1 MIAHAPYRMSGT
13 AHEHL
18 KVLVDD
24 CQNVACGE
32 NQVLFALVLDLGAAV
47 AGEHDNVA
55 FLDVYGDAV
64 ALLIHAARANG
75 DNACFLRLFLRSFG
89 DDQTGC
95 GGLLSLLDLD
105 NDAVFQGLNSHN
117 RFLRVVDLRSM
128 RDSGAVARPMTVSS
142 ATSTLVSPVLSV
154 KKSAP
159 LPGCFTARRTLSKKL
174 GGAGVPAGFRQAY
187 LGRARGMPPRKMR
200 SMPTSPFTPAT
211 ELPFSAEALAAAD
224 ELYPLDSDT
233 LSAVTS
239 LRSRGFSPEESAQII
254 SLAQARTRARAKFG
268 ERARVLMLT
277 QEATEQA
284 TRPVI
289 AHYRAQRLRPVAGT
303 VADLGCGIASDSAV
317 YAADRG
323 AVVAVELDPLTASFA
338 AKNLEFCPQ
347 ARVYSGDVTDYV
359 HGELLDASGEPV
371 GIVWMDPARR
381 ELRGAKKAQ
390 TERLFD
396 PEAFS
401 PPFSFVLNLARTG
414 VPMGV
419 KLGPGFPHEGIPSP
433 ADIASEANPTPRV
446 EAEWIQSE
454 GSLAELVLWFNAL
467 AQVGVARTATSVRE
481 LPTEEADLGES
492 SNEGSAEA
500 NALLPPY
507 EAVSFRS
514 AFTAEEAEQS
524 VEVPVSLPQPGEYL
538 LEPAPAIVRSHL
550 VAEFAQNIGAHLLDE
565 HLAYLCSAEPVEH
578 PLVACYEVLEEIP
591 LQEKQLKRWVREQGF
606 TALTIKKRGVDIVP
620 EQLRARLLGSA
631 GSKPSKKKQK
641 KNANSSS
648 DDQEPTYRPATLVF
662 TRIGS
667 GRDSRRV
674 GWHVRPL

>member
-1 MIAHAPYRMSGT
+1 MPI
-13 AHEHL
+13 
-18 KVLVDD
+18 
-24 CQNVACGE
+24 
-32 NQVLFALVLDLGAAV
+32 
-47 AGEHDNVA
+47 
-55 FLDVYGDAV
+55 
-64 ALLIHAARANG
+64 
-75 DNACFLRLFLRSFG
+75 
-89 DDQTGC
+89 
-95 GGLLSLLDLD
+95 
-105 NDAVFQGLNSHN
+105 
-117 RFLRVVDLRSM
+117 
-128 RDSGAVARPMTVSS
+128 
-142 ATSTLVSPVLSV
+142 
-154 KKSAP
+154 
-159 LPGCFTARRTLSKKL
+159 
-174 GGAGVPAGFRQAY
+174 PA
-187 LGRARGMPPRKMR
+187 
-200 SMPTSPFTPAT
+200 SPFTPAA
-211 ELPFSAEALAAAD
+211 ELPFSAKALAAAD
-224 ELYPLDSDT
+224 KLYPLGSDT

-268 ERARVLMLT
+268 ERARTLMLT
-277 QEATEQA
+277 QEAAEQA

-289 AHYRAQRLRPVAGT
+289 ARYRAQRLRPVAGT

-338 AKNLEFCPQ
+338 AKNLELCPQ

-381 ELRGAKKAQ
+381 ELRGTKKAQ

-433 ADIASEANPTPRV
+433 EDIASEANPNPCV

-467 AQVGVARTATSVRE
+467 AQEGVARTATSVHE
-481 LPTEEADLGES
+481 LPMEETIPH
-492 SNEGSAEA
+492 EGTAETG
-500 NALLPPY
+500 ALMPAY

-514 AFTAEEAEQS
+514 PLTAEEAKQS
-524 VEVPVSLPQPGEYL
+524 VDVPASLPQPGDYL
-538 LEPAPAIVRSHL
+538 LEPAPAVVRSHL
-550 VAEFAQNIGAHLLDE
+550 VAEFAQSIGAHLLDE
-565 HLAYLCSAEPVEH
+565 HLAYLYSAELVEH

-631 GSKPSKKKQK
+631 GSKPFKRKKK
-641 KNANSSS
+641 KNNISSS
-648 DDQEPTYRPATLVF
+648 DAQAGAQESSYRPATLVF
-662 TRIGS
+662 TRIGL

>member
-1 MIAHAPYRMSGT
+1 MPI
-13 AHEHL
+13 
-18 KVLVDD
+18 
-24 CQNVACGE
+24 
-32 NQVLFALVLDLGAAV
+32 
-47 AGEHDNVA
+47 
-55 FLDVYGDAV
+55 
-64 ALLIHAARANG
+64 
-75 DNACFLRLFLRSFG
+75 
-89 DDQTGC
+89 
-95 GGLLSLLDLD
+95 
-105 NDAVFQGLNSHN
+105 
-117 RFLRVVDLRSM
+117 
-128 RDSGAVARPMTVSS
+128 
-142 ATSTLVSPVLSV
+142 
-154 KKSAP
+154 
-159 LPGCFTARRTLSKKL
+159 
-174 GGAGVPAGFRQAY
+174 PA
-187 LGRARGMPPRKMR
+187 
-200 SMPTSPFTPAT
+200 SPFTPAAT
-211 ELPFSAEALAAAD
+211 LPFSAEALAAAD
-224 ELYPLDSDT
+224 ELYPLGSDT
-233 LSAVTS
+233 LSTVTS
-239 LRSRGFSPEESAQII
+239 LRSQGFSPEESAQII

-268 ERARVLMLT
+268 ERARTLMLT
-277 QEATEQA
+277 QEAAEQA

-347 ARVYSGDVTDYV
+347 ARVYSGDVTGYV
-359 HGELLDASGEPV
+359 HGELLDAAGEPV
-371 GIVWMDPARR
+371 GMVWMDPARR
-381 ELRGAKKAQ
+381 ELRGAKKAH

-396 PEAFS
+396 LEAFS

-433 ADIASEANPTPRV
+433 EDIASEANPNPRV

-467 AQVGVARTATSVRE
+467 AQEGVARSATSVHE
-481 LPTEEADLGES
+481 LPMEETIPH
-492 SNEGSAEA
+492 EGTAETG
-500 NALLPPY
+500 ALMPAY

-514 AFTAEEAEQS
+514 PLTAEEAKQS
-524 VEVPVSLPQPGEYL
+524 VDVPASLPQPGDYL
-538 LEPAPAIVRSHL
+538 LEPAPAVVRSHL
-550 VAEFAQNIGAHLLDE
+550 VAEFAQSIGAHLLDE
-565 HLAYLCSAEPVEH
+565 HLAYLYSAELVEH

-631 GSKPSKKKQK
+631 GSKPFKRKKK
-641 KNANSSS
+641 KNNISSS
-648 DDQEPTYRPATLVF
+648 DAQAGAQESSYRPATLVF
-662 TRIGS
+662 TRIGL

>member
-1 MIAHAPYRMSGT
+1 MPHTPNASPEALPTGESPFGFSPAP
-13 AHEHL
+13 
-18 KVLVDD
+18 
-24 CQNVACGE
+24 
-32 NQVLFALVLDLGAAV
+32 
-47 AGEHDNVA
+47 
-55 FLDVYGDAV
+55 
-64 ALLIHAARANG
+64 
-75 DNACFLRLFLRSFG
+75 
-89 DDQTGC
+89 
-95 GGLLSLLDLD
+95 
-105 NDAVFQGLNSHN
+105 
-117 RFLRVVDLRSM
+117 
-128 RDSGAVARPMTVSS
+128 
-142 ATSTLVSPVLSV
+142 
-154 KKSAP
+154 P
-159 LPGCFTARRTLSKKL
+159 LPLSD
-174 GGAGVPAGFRQAY
+174 R
-187 LGRARGMPPRKMR
+187 
-200 SMPTSPFTPAT
+200 
-211 ELPFSAEALAAAD
+211 ALAAAD

-233 LSAVTS
+233 LGAVTS
-239 LRSRGFSPEESAQII
+239 LRSHGFSPEESSAII
-254 SLAQARTRARAKFG
+254 SLAQARARARTKFG
-268 ERARVLMLT
+268 ERARTLMLT
-277 QEATEQA
+277 QEAAEQA

-289 AHYRAQRLRPVAGT
+289 AHYRADRLARVPGL
-303 VADLGCGIASDSAV
+303 VADLGCGIGSDTAV
-317 YAADRG
+317 YAAARG
-323 AVVAVELDPLTASFA
+323 SAVAVELDPLTASFA
-338 AKNLEFCPQ
+338 AKNLEFCSR

-359 HGELLDASGEPV
+359 HGELLDAAGEPV

-414 VPMGV
+414 VSMGV

-433 ADIASEANPTPRV
+433 EDIASDANPNPRV

-467 AQVGVARTATSVRE
+467 AQEGAARTATSVRE
-481 LPTEEADLGES
+481 LPADPADKVS
-492 SNEGSAEA
+492 SAAEA
-500 NALLPPY
+500 TDEVADLLPPY

-514 AFTAEEAEQS
+514 ALTAAEAAQS

-550 VAEFAQNIGAHLLDE
+550 VAEFAQSIGAHLLDE
-565 HLAYLCSAEPVEH
+565 HLAYLCSTEPVEH

-641 KNANSSS
+641 KNANSSTGA
-648 DDQEPTYRPATLVF
+648 QESSYHPATLVF

-674 GWHVRPL
+674 GWHVQPL

>member
-1 MIAHAPYRMSGT
+1 MPI
-13 AHEHL
+13 
-18 KVLVDD
+18 
-24 CQNVACGE
+24 
-32 NQVLFALVLDLGAAV
+32 
-47 AGEHDNVA
+47 
-55 FLDVYGDAV
+55 
-64 ALLIHAARANG
+64 
-75 DNACFLRLFLRSFG
+75 
-89 DDQTGC
+89 
-95 GGLLSLLDLD
+95 
-105 NDAVFQGLNSHN
+105 
-117 RFLRVVDLRSM
+117 
-128 RDSGAVARPMTVSS
+128 
-142 ATSTLVSPVLSV
+142 
-154 KKSAP
+154 
-159 LPGCFTARRTLSKKL
+159 
-174 GGAGVPAGFRQAY
+174 PA
-187 LGRARGMPPRKMR
+187 
-200 SMPTSPFTPAT
+200 SPFTPAAK
-211 ELPFSAEALAAAD
+211 LPFSAEALAAAD
-224 ELYPLDSDT
+224 ELYPLGSDT
-233 LSAVTS
+233 LSTVTS
-239 LRSRGFSPEESAQII
+239 LRSQGFSPEESAQII

-268 ERARVLMLT
+268 ERARTLMLT
-277 QEATEQA
+277 QEAAEQA

-347 ARVYSGDVTDYV
+347 ARVYSGDVTGYV
-359 HGELLDASGEPV
+359 HGELLDAAGEPV
-371 GIVWMDPARR
+371 GMVWMDPARR
-381 ELRGAKKAQ
+381 ELRGAKKAH

-433 ADIASEANPTPRV
+433 EDIASEANPNPCV

-467 AQVGVARTATSVRE
+467 AQEGVARTATSVHE
-481 LPTEEADLGES
+481 LPMEETIPH
-492 SNEGSAEA
+492 EGTAETG
-500 NALLPPY
+500 ALLPAY

-514 AFTAEEAEQS
+514 PLTAEEAKQS
-524 VEVPVSLPQPGEYL
+524 VDVPASLPQPGDYL
-538 LEPAPAIVRSHL
+538 LEPAPAVVRSHL
-550 VAEFAQNIGAHLLDE
+550 VAEFAQSIGAHLLDE
-565 HLAYLCSAEPVEH
+565 HLAYLYSAELVEH

-631 GSKPSKKKQK
+631 GSKPFKRKKK
-641 KNANSSS
+641 KNNISSS
-648 DDQEPTYRPATLVF
+648 DAQAGAQESSYRPATLVF
-662 TRIGS
+662 TRIGL

>member
-1 MIAHAPYRMSGT
+1 MPI
-13 AHEHL
+13 
-18 KVLVDD
+18 
-24 CQNVACGE
+24 
-32 NQVLFALVLDLGAAV
+32 
-47 AGEHDNVA
+47 
-55 FLDVYGDAV
+55 
-64 ALLIHAARANG
+64 
-75 DNACFLRLFLRSFG
+75 
-89 DDQTGC
+89 
-95 GGLLSLLDLD
+95 
-105 NDAVFQGLNSHN
+105 
-117 RFLRVVDLRSM
+117 
-128 RDSGAVARPMTVSS
+128 
-142 ATSTLVSPVLSV
+142 
-154 KKSAP
+154 
-159 LPGCFTARRTLSKKL
+159 
-174 GGAGVPAGFRQAY
+174 PA
-187 LGRARGMPPRKMR
+187 
-200 SMPTSPFTPAT
+200 SPFTPAAT
-211 ELPFSAEALAAAD
+211 LPFSAEALAAAD
-224 ELYPLDSDT
+224 ELYPLGSDT
-233 LSAVTS
+233 LSTVTS
-239 LRSRGFSPEESAQII
+239 LRSQGFSPEESAQII

-268 ERARVLMLT
+268 ERARTLMLT
-277 QEATEQA
+277 QEAAEQA

-347 ARVYSGDVTDYV
+347 ARVYSGDVTGYV
-359 HGELLDASGEPV
+359 HGELLDAAGEPV
-371 GIVWMDPARR
+371 GMVWMDPARR
-381 ELRGAKKAQ
+381 ELRGAKKAH

-433 ADIASEANPTPRV
+433 EDIASEANPNPCV

-467 AQVGVARTATSVRE
+467 AQEGVARTATSVHE
-481 LPTEEADLGES
+481 LPMEETIPH
-492 SNEGSAEA
+492 EGTAETG
-500 NALLPPY
+500 ALMPAY

-514 AFTAEEAEQS
+514 PLTAEEAKQS
-524 VEVPVSLPQPGEYL
+524 VDVPASLPQPGDYL
-538 LEPAPAIVRSHL
+538 LEPAPAVVRSHL
-550 VAEFAQNIGAHLLDE
+550 VAEFAQSIGAHLLDE
-565 HLAYLCSAEPVEH
+565 HLAYLYSAELVEH

-631 GSKPSKKKQK
+631 GSKPFKRKKK
-641 KNANSSS
+641 KNNISSS
-648 DDQEPTYRPATLVF
+648 DAQAGAQESSYRPATLVF
-662 TRIGS
+662 TRIGL

>member
-1 MIAHAPYRMSGT
+1 MPI
-13 AHEHL
+13 
-18 KVLVDD
+18 
-24 CQNVACGE
+24 
-32 NQVLFALVLDLGAAV
+32 
-47 AGEHDNVA
+47 
-55 FLDVYGDAV
+55 
-64 ALLIHAARANG
+64 
-75 DNACFLRLFLRSFG
+75 
-89 DDQTGC
+89 
-95 GGLLSLLDLD
+95 
-105 NDAVFQGLNSHN
+105 
-117 RFLRVVDLRSM
+117 
-128 RDSGAVARPMTVSS
+128 
-142 ATSTLVSPVLSV
+142 
-154 KKSAP
+154 
-159 LPGCFTARRTLSKKL
+159 
-174 GGAGVPAGFRQAY
+174 PA
-187 LGRARGMPPRKMR
+187 
-200 SMPTSPFTPAT
+200 SPFTPAAT
-211 ELPFSAEALAAAD
+211 LPFSAEALAAAD
-224 ELYPLDSDT
+224 ELYPLGSDT
-233 LSAVTS
+233 LSTVTS
-239 LRSRGFSPEESAQII
+239 LRSQGFSPEESAQII

-268 ERARVLMLT
+268 ERARTLMLT
-277 QEATEQA
+277 QEAAEQA

-347 ARVYSGDVTDYV
+347 ARVYSGDVTGYV
-359 HGELLDASGEPV
+359 HGELLDAAGEPV
-371 GIVWMDPARR
+371 GMVWMDPARR
-381 ELRGAKKAQ
+381 ELRGAKKAH

-433 ADIASEANPTPRV
+433 EDIASEANPNPRV

-467 AQVGVARTATSVRE
+467 AQEGVARTATSVHE
-481 LPTEEADLGES
+481 LPMEETIPH
-492 SNEGSAEA
+492 EGTAETG
-500 NALLPPY
+500 ALLPAY

-514 AFTAEEAEQS
+514 PLTAEEAKQS
-524 VEVPVSLPQPGEYL
+524 VDVPASLPQPGDYL
-538 LEPAPAIVRSHL
+538 LEPAPAVVRSHL
-550 VAEFAQNIGAHLLDE
+550 VAEFAQSIGAHLLDE
-565 HLAYLCSAEPVEH
+565 HLAYLYSAELVEH

-631 GSKPSKKKQK
+631 GSKPFKRKKK
-641 KNANSSS
+641 KNNISSS
-648 DDQEPTYRPATLVF
+648 DTQAGAQESSYRPATLVF
-662 TRIGS
+662 TRIGL

>member
-1 MIAHAPYRMSGT
+1 MPI
-13 AHEHL
+13 
-18 KVLVDD
+18 
-24 CQNVACGE
+24 
-32 NQVLFALVLDLGAAV
+32 
-47 AGEHDNVA
+47 
-55 FLDVYGDAV
+55 
-64 ALLIHAARANG
+64 
-75 DNACFLRLFLRSFG
+75 
-89 DDQTGC
+89 
-95 GGLLSLLDLD
+95 
-105 NDAVFQGLNSHN
+105 
-117 RFLRVVDLRSM
+117 
-128 RDSGAVARPMTVSS
+128 
-142 ATSTLVSPVLSV
+142 
-154 KKSAP
+154 
-159 LPGCFTARRTLSKKL
+159 
-174 GGAGVPAGFRQAY
+174 PA
-187 LGRARGMPPRKMR
+187 
-200 SMPTSPFTPAT
+200 SPFTPAAK
-211 ELPFSAEALAAAD
+211 LPFSAEALAAAD
-224 ELYPLDSDT
+224 ELYPLGSDT

-268 ERARVLMLT
+268 ERARTLMLT
-277 QEATEQA
+277 QEAAEQA

-317 YAADRG
+317 YAANRG

-433 ADIASEANPTPRV
+433 ENIASEANPAPRV

-467 AQVGVARTATSVRE
+467 AQEGVARTATSVRE
-481 LPTEEADLGES
+481 LSADTAS
-492 SNEGSAEA
+492 PAAEA
-500 NALLPPY
+500 AGKVADLLPPY

-514 AFTAEEAEQS
+514 TLTAAEAERS

-550 VAEFAQNIGAHLLDE
+550 VAEFAQSIGAQLLDE
-565 HLAYLCSAEPVEH
+565 HLAYLRSAEPVEH
-578 PLVACYEVLEEIP
+578 PLVTCYEVLEEIP

-631 GSKPSKKKQK
+631 GSKPAKKKQK
-641 KNANSSS
+641 KNANSSGGA
-648 DDQEPTYRPATLVF
+648 QESSYRPATLVF
-662 TRIGS
+662 TRIGA

>member
-1 MIAHAPYRMSGT
+1 
-13 AHEHL
+13 
-18 KVLVDD
+18 
-24 CQNVACGE
+24 
-32 NQVLFALVLDLGAAV
+32 
-47 AGEHDNVA
+47 
-55 FLDVYGDAV
+55 
-64 ALLIHAARANG
+64 
-75 DNACFLRLFLRSFG
+75 
-89 DDQTGC
+89 
-95 GGLLSLLDLD
+95 
-105 NDAVFQGLNSHN
+105 
-117 RFLRVVDLRSM
+117 
-128 RDSGAVARPMTVSS
+128 
-142 ATSTLVSPVLSV
+142 
-154 KKSAP
+154 
-159 LPGCFTARRTLSKKL
+159 
-174 GGAGVPAGFRQAY
+174 
-187 LGRARGMPPRKMR
+187 
-200 SMPTSPFTPAT
+200 MPTPASPFTPAT

-224 ELYPLDSDT
+224 ELYPLGSDT

-254 SLAQARTRARAKFG
+254 SLAQARTRARTKFG
-268 ERARVLMLT
+268 ERAHTLMLT
-277 QEATEQA
+277 QEAAEQA

-317 YAADRG
+317 YAAQRG

-359 HGELLDASGEPV
+359 HGELLDAAGEPV

-414 VPMGV
+414 VPLGV

-433 ADIASEANPTPRV
+433 EDIASEANLAPRI

-454 GSLAELVLWFNAL
+454 GSLAELVLWFNSL
-467 AQVGVARTATSVRE
+467 AQEGVARTATSVRE
-481 LPTEEADLGES
+481 TPVRELPAEDTPNEDPNGDS
-492 SNEGSAEA
+492 SETS
-500 NALLPPY
+500 ALLPPY

-514 AFTAEEAEQS
+514 PLTAEEAEQS

-550 VAEFAQNIGAHLLDE
+550 VAEFAQSIGAFLLDE

-620 EQLRARLLGSA
+620 EQLRSRLLGSA

-648 DDQEPTYRPATLVF
+648 GMSSGAPSDARESSYRPATLVF

-667 GRDSRRV
+667 GRDSRRI

>member
-1 MIAHAPYRMSGT
+1 MPI
-13 AHEHL
+13 
-18 KVLVDD
+18 
-24 CQNVACGE
+24 
-32 NQVLFALVLDLGAAV
+32 
-47 AGEHDNVA
+47 
-55 FLDVYGDAV
+55 
-64 ALLIHAARANG
+64 
-75 DNACFLRLFLRSFG
+75 
-89 DDQTGC
+89 
-95 GGLLSLLDLD
+95 
-105 NDAVFQGLNSHN
+105 
-117 RFLRVVDLRSM
+117 
-128 RDSGAVARPMTVSS
+128 
-142 ATSTLVSPVLSV
+142 
-154 KKSAP
+154 
-159 LPGCFTARRTLSKKL
+159 
-174 GGAGVPAGFRQAY
+174 PA
-187 LGRARGMPPRKMR
+187 
-200 SMPTSPFTPAT
+200 SPFTPAA

-224 ELYPLDSDT
+224 ELYPLGSDT

-268 ERARVLMLT
+268 ERARTLMLT
-277 QEATEQA
+277 QEAAEQA

-317 YAADRG
+317 YAAERG

-433 ADIASEANPTPRV
+433 EDIASEANPNPRV

-467 AQVGVARTATSVRE
+467 AQEGVARTATSVRE
-481 LPTEEADLGES
+481 LPAEEACLGES
-492 SNEGSAEA
+492 SNESSTEDS
-500 NALLPPY
+500 NKTSALLPPY
-507 EAVSFRS
+507 KAVSFRS
-514 AFTAEEAEQS
+514 SLTAEEAEQS
-524 VEVPVSLPQPGEYL
+524 VDVPASLPQPGEYL

-550 VAEFAQNIGAHLLDE
+550 VAEFAQSIGAHLLDE

-648 DDQEPTYRPATLVF
+648 GVQAGAQESSYRPATLVF

>member
-1 MIAHAPYRMSGT
+1 MPI
-13 AHEHL
+13 
-18 KVLVDD
+18 
-24 CQNVACGE
+24 
-32 NQVLFALVLDLGAAV
+32 
-47 AGEHDNVA
+47 
-55 FLDVYGDAV
+55 
-64 ALLIHAARANG
+64 
-75 DNACFLRLFLRSFG
+75 
-89 DDQTGC
+89 
-95 GGLLSLLDLD
+95 
-105 NDAVFQGLNSHN
+105 
-117 RFLRVVDLRSM
+117 
-128 RDSGAVARPMTVSS
+128 
-142 ATSTLVSPVLSV
+142 
-154 KKSAP
+154 
-159 LPGCFTARRTLSKKL
+159 
-174 GGAGVPAGFRQAY
+174 PA
-187 LGRARGMPPRKMR
+187 
-200 SMPTSPFTPAT
+200 SPFTPAA

-224 ELYPLDSDT
+224 ELYPLGSDT

-268 ERARVLMLT
+268 ERARTLMLT
-277 QEATEQA
+277 QEAAEQA

-317 YAADRG
+317 YAAERG

-359 HGELLDASGEPV
+359 HGELLDATGEPV

-390 TERLFD
+390 TERLLD

-433 ADIASEANPTPRV
+433 EDIASEANPNPRV

-467 AQVGVARTATSVRE
+467 AQEGVARTATSVRE
-481 LPTEEADLGES
+481 LPTEEATPNGGSD
-492 SNEGSAEA
+492 EGSAGGSTETS
-500 NALLPPY
+500 ALLPPY

-514 AFTAEEAEQS
+514 PLTAEEAEQS
-524 VEVPVSLPQPGEYL
+524 VDVPVSLPQPGDYL

-550 VAEFAQNIGAHLLDE
+550 VAEFAQSIGAFLLDE

-648 DDQEPTYRPATLVF
+648 STQEGAQEPSYRPATLVF

-667 GRDSRRV
+667 SRDSRRV

>member
-1 MIAHAPYRMSGT
+1 MPI
-13 AHEHL
+13 
-18 KVLVDD
+18 
-24 CQNVACGE
+24 
-32 NQVLFALVLDLGAAV
+32 
-47 AGEHDNVA
+47 
-55 FLDVYGDAV
+55 
-64 ALLIHAARANG
+64 
-75 DNACFLRLFLRSFG
+75 
-89 DDQTGC
+89 
-95 GGLLSLLDLD
+95 
-105 NDAVFQGLNSHN
+105 
-117 RFLRVVDLRSM
+117 
-128 RDSGAVARPMTVSS
+128 
-142 ATSTLVSPVLSV
+142 
-154 KKSAP
+154 
-159 LPGCFTARRTLSKKL
+159 
-174 GGAGVPAGFRQAY
+174 PA
-187 LGRARGMPPRKMR
+187 
-200 SMPTSPFTPAT
+200 SPFTPAAK
-211 ELPFSAEALAAAD
+211 LLFSAEALAAAD
-224 ELYPLDSDT
+224 ELYPLGSDT

-268 ERARVLMLT
+268 ERARTLMLT
-277 QEATEQA
+277 QEAAEQA

-317 YAADRG
+317 YAAERG

-359 HGELLDASGEPV
+359 HGELLDAAGEPV

-433 ADIASEANPTPRV
+433 EDIASEANPNPRV

-467 AQVGVARTATSVRE
+467 AQEGVARTATSVRE
-481 LPTEEADLGES
+481 TPVREETDC
-492 SNEGSAEA
+492 NEGPAETS
-500 NALLPPY
+500 ALLPPY

-514 AFTAEEAEQS
+514 PLTAEEAEQS
-524 VEVPVSLPQPGEYL
+524 VDVPVSLPQPGDYL

-550 VAEFAQNIGAHLLDE
+550 VAEFAQSIGAFLLDE

-648 DDQEPTYRPATLVF
+648 GAQKGAQESSYRPATLVF

>member
-1 MIAHAPYRMSGT
+1 MPHSPNAS
-13 AHEHL
+13 HE
-18 KVLVDD
+18 
-24 CQNVACGE
+24 
-32 NQVLFALVLDLGAAV
+32 ALPAEEYPFG
-47 AGEHDNVA
+47 
-55 FLDVYGDAV
+55 FSP
-64 ALLIHAARANG
+64 AL
-75 DNACFLRLFLRSFG
+75 
-89 DDQTGC
+89 
-95 GGLLSLLDLD
+95 
-105 NDAVFQGLNSHN
+105 
-117 RFLRVVDLRSM
+117 
-128 RDSGAVARPMTVSS
+128 
-142 ATSTLVSPVLSV
+142 
-154 KKSAP
+154 P
-159 LPGCFTARRTLSKKL
+159 LPLS
-174 GGAGVPAGFRQAY
+174 GH
-187 LGRARGMPPRKMR
+187 
-200 SMPTSPFTPAT
+200 
-211 ELPFSAEALAAAD
+211 ALAAAD

-239 LRSRGFSPEESAQII
+239 LRSRGFSPEDSSAII
-254 SLAQARTRARAKFG
+254 SLVQARTRARAKFG
-268 ERARVLMLT
+268 ERARTLMLT
-277 QEATEQA
+277 QEASEQA

-289 AHYRAQRLRPVAGT
+289 AHYRADRLARVPGL

-317 YAADRG
+317 YAAERG

-359 HGELLDASGEPV
+359 HGELLDATGEPV

-414 VPMGV
+414 MPMGV

-433 ADIASEANPTPRV
+433 EDIASEANPAPRV

-467 AQVGVARTATSVRE
+467 AQEGVARTATSVRE
-481 LPTEEADLGES
+481 LPADTASPATEAVDEVAD
-492 SNEGSAEA
+492 
-500 NALLPPY
+500 LLPPY

-514 AFTAEEAEQS
+514 ALTAAEAERS

-550 VAEFAQNIGAHLLDE
+550 VAEFAQSIGAQLLDE
-565 HLAYLCSAEPVEH
+565 HLAYLRSAEPVEH

-641 KNANSSS
+641 KNANSSGGARES
-648 DDQEPTYRPATLVF
+648 SYRPATLVF
-662 TRIGS
+662 TRIGA

>member
-1 MIAHAPYRMSGT
+1 MPHTPNASPEALPT
-13 AHEHL
+13 
-18 KVLVDD
+18 
-24 CQNVACGE
+24 GE
-32 NQVLFALVLDLGAAV
+32 SPLG
-47 AGEHDNVA
+47 
-55 FLDVYGDAV
+55 F
-64 ALLIHAARANG
+64 
-75 DNACFLRLFLRSFG
+75 
-89 DDQTGC
+89 
-95 GGLLSLLDLD
+95 
-105 NDAVFQGLNSHN
+105 
-117 RFLRVVDLRSM
+117 
-128 RDSGAVARPMTVSS
+128 
-142 ATSTLVSPVLSV
+142 SPTP
-154 KKSAP
+154 P
-159 LPGCFTARRTLSKKL
+159 LPLSD
-174 GGAGVPAGFRQAY
+174 R
-187 LGRARGMPPRKMR
+187 
-200 SMPTSPFTPAT
+200 
-211 ELPFSAEALAAAD
+211 ALAAAD

-233 LSAVTS
+233 LGAVTS
-239 LRSRGFSPEESAQII
+239 LRSHGFSPEESSAII

-268 ERARVLMLT
+268 ERARTLMLT
-277 QEATEQA
+277 QEAAEQA

-289 AHYRAQRLRPVAGT
+289 AHYHADRLARVPGL
-303 VADLGCGIASDSAV
+303 VADLGCGIGSDTAV
-317 YAADRG
+317 YAAARG
-323 AVVAVELDPLTASFA
+323 SAVAVELDPLTASFA
-338 AKNLEFCPQ
+338 AANLAFCPR
-347 ARVYSGDVTDYV
+347 ARVYSGDVTAYAP
-359 HGELLDASGEPV
+359 ASGT
-371 GIVWMDPARR
+371 GAALLTDGAGASSAILWLDPARR

-401 PPFSFVLNLARTG
+401 PPFSFVLGLARTG

-433 ADIASEANPTPRV
+433 EDIASEANPTPRV

-467 AQVGVARTATSVRE
+467 AQEGVARTATSVRE
-481 LPTEEADLGES
+481 LSADKVSSAAEATDEVADL
-492 SNEGSAEA
+492 
-500 NALLPPY
+500 LPSY

-514 AFTAEEAEQS
+514 TLTAAEAAQS

-550 VAEFAQNIGAHLLDE
+550 VAEFAQSIGAHLLDE
-565 HLAYLCSAEPVEH
+565 HLAYLRSAEPVDH

-641 KNANSSS
+641 KNANSSTGA
-648 DDQEPTYRPATLVF
+648 QEPSYHPATLVF

-674 GWHVRPL
+674 GWHVQPL

>member
-1 MIAHAPYRMSGT
+1 MPI
-13 AHEHL
+13 
-18 KVLVDD
+18 
-24 CQNVACGE
+24 
-32 NQVLFALVLDLGAAV
+32 
-47 AGEHDNVA
+47 
-55 FLDVYGDAV
+55 
-64 ALLIHAARANG
+64 
-75 DNACFLRLFLRSFG
+75 
-89 DDQTGC
+89 
-95 GGLLSLLDLD
+95 
-105 NDAVFQGLNSHN
+105 
-117 RFLRVVDLRSM
+117 
-128 RDSGAVARPMTVSS
+128 
-142 ATSTLVSPVLSV
+142 
-154 KKSAP
+154 
-159 LPGCFTARRTLSKKL
+159 
-174 GGAGVPAGFRQAY
+174 PA
-187 LGRARGMPPRKMR
+187 
-200 SMPTSPFTPAT
+200 SPFTPAAT
-211 ELPFSAEALAAAD
+211 LPFSAEALAAAD
-224 ELYPLDSDT
+224 ELYPLGSDT
-233 LSAVTS
+233 LSTVTS
-239 LRSRGFSPEESAQII
+239 LRSQGFSPEESAQII

-268 ERARVLMLT
+268 ERARTLMLT
-277 QEATEQA
+277 QEAAEQA

-347 ARVYSGDVTDYV
+347 ARVYSGDVTGYV
-359 HGELLDASGEPV
+359 HGELLDAAGEPV
-371 GIVWMDPARR
+371 GMVWMDPARR
-381 ELRGAKKAQ
+381 ELRGAKKAH

-414 VPMGV
+414 VPVGV

-433 ADIASEANPTPRV
+433 EDIASEANPNPRV

-467 AQVGVARTATSVRE
+467 AQEGVARTATSVHE
-481 LPTEEADLGES
+481 LPMEEAIPH
-492 SNEGSAEA
+492 EGTAETGS
-500 NALLPPY
+500 LLPAY

-514 AFTAEEAEQS
+514 PLTAEEAKQS
-524 VEVPVSLPQPGEYL
+524 VDVPASLPQPGDYL
-538 LEPAPAIVRSHL
+538 LEPAPAVVRSHL
-550 VAEFAQNIGAHLLDE
+550 VAEFAQSISAHLLDE
-565 HLAYLCSAEPVEH
+565 HLAYLCSAELVEH

-631 GSKPSKKKQK
+631 GSKPLKRKKK
-641 KNANSSS
+641 KNNISSS
-648 DDQEPTYRPATLVF
+648 DAQAGAQESSYRPATLVF
-662 TRIGS
+662 TRIGL

>member
-1 MIAHAPYRMSGT
+1 MPI
-13 AHEHL
+13 
-18 KVLVDD
+18 
-24 CQNVACGE
+24 
-32 NQVLFALVLDLGAAV
+32 
-47 AGEHDNVA
+47 
-55 FLDVYGDAV
+55 
-64 ALLIHAARANG
+64 
-75 DNACFLRLFLRSFG
+75 
-89 DDQTGC
+89 
-95 GGLLSLLDLD
+95 
-105 NDAVFQGLNSHN
+105 
-117 RFLRVVDLRSM
+117 
-128 RDSGAVARPMTVSS
+128 
-142 ATSTLVSPVLSV
+142 
-154 KKSAP
+154 
-159 LPGCFTARRTLSKKL
+159 
-174 GGAGVPAGFRQAY
+174 PA
-187 LGRARGMPPRKMR
+187 
-200 SMPTSPFTPAT
+200 SPFTPAAT
-211 ELPFSAEALAAAD
+211 LPFSAEALAAAD
-224 ELYPLDSDT
+224 ELYPLGSDT
-233 LSAVTS
+233 LSTVTS
-239 LRSRGFSPEESAQII
+239 LRSQGFSPEESAQII

-268 ERARVLMLT
+268 ERARTLMLT
-277 QEATEQA
+277 QEAAEQA

-338 AKNLEFCPQ
+338 AKNLELCPQ
-347 ARVYSGDVTDYV
+347 ARVYSGDVTGYV
-359 HGELLDASGEPV
+359 HGELLDAAGEPV
-371 GIVWMDPARR
+371 GMVWMDPARR
-381 ELRGAKKAQ
+381 ELRGAKKAH

-433 ADIASEANPTPRV
+433 EDIASEANPNPRV

-467 AQVGVARTATSVRE
+467 AQEGVARSATSVHE
-481 LPTEEADLGES
+481 LPMEETIPH
-492 SNEGSAEA
+492 EGTAETG
-500 NALLPPY
+500 ALLPAY

-514 AFTAEEAEQS
+514 PLTAEEAKQS
-524 VEVPVSLPQPGEYL
+524 VDVPASLPQPGDYL
-538 LEPAPAIVRSHL
+538 LEPAPAVVRSHL
-550 VAEFAQNIGAHLLDE
+550 VAEFAQSIGAHLLDE
-565 HLAYLCSAEPVEH
+565 HLAYLYSAELVEH

-631 GSKPSKKKQK
+631 GSKPFKRKKK
-641 KNANSSS
+641 KNNISSS
-648 DDQEPTYRPATLVF
+648 DAQAGAQESSYRPATLVF
-662 TRIGS
+662 TRIGL

>member
-1 MIAHAPYRMSGT
+1 MPI
-13 AHEHL
+13 
-18 KVLVDD
+18 
-24 CQNVACGE
+24 
-32 NQVLFALVLDLGAAV
+32 
-47 AGEHDNVA
+47 
-55 FLDVYGDAV
+55 
-64 ALLIHAARANG
+64 
-75 DNACFLRLFLRSFG
+75 
-89 DDQTGC
+89 
-95 GGLLSLLDLD
+95 
-105 NDAVFQGLNSHN
+105 
-117 RFLRVVDLRSM
+117 
-128 RDSGAVARPMTVSS
+128 
-142 ATSTLVSPVLSV
+142 
-154 KKSAP
+154 
-159 LPGCFTARRTLSKKL
+159 
-174 GGAGVPAGFRQAY
+174 PA
-187 LGRARGMPPRKMR
+187 
-200 SMPTSPFTPAT
+200 SPFTPAA

-224 ELYPLDSDT
+224 ELYPLGSDT

-268 ERARVLMLT
+268 ERARTLMLT
-277 QEATEQA
+277 QEAAEQA

-359 HGELLDASGEPV
+359 HGELLDAAGEPV

-433 ADIASEANPTPRV
+433 EDIASEANPNPRV

-467 AQVGVARTATSVRE
+467 AQEGVARTATSVRE
-481 LPTEEADLGES
+481 TSVRETSVREVSAEETDC
-492 SNEGSAEA
+492 NEGPAETS
-500 NALLPPY
+500 ALLPPY

-514 AFTAEEAEQS
+514 PLTAEEAEQS
-524 VEVPVSLPQPGEYL
+524 VDVPVSLPQPGEYL

-550 VAEFAQNIGAHLLDE
+550 VAEFAQSIGAFLLDE

-620 EQLRARLLGSA
+620 EQLRARLLGAA

-648 DDQEPTYRPATLVF
+648 GIQEGAQESSYRPATLVF

>member
-1 MIAHAPYRMSGT
+1 MPHSPNAS
-13 AHEHL
+13 HE
-18 KVLVDD
+18 
-24 CQNVACGE
+24 
-32 NQVLFALVLDLGAAV
+32 ALPAEEYPFG
-47 AGEHDNVA
+47 
-55 FLDVYGDAV
+55 FSP
-64 ALLIHAARANG
+64 AL
-75 DNACFLRLFLRSFG
+75 
-89 DDQTGC
+89 
-95 GGLLSLLDLD
+95 
-105 NDAVFQGLNSHN
+105 
-117 RFLRVVDLRSM
+117 
-128 RDSGAVARPMTVSS
+128 
-142 ATSTLVSPVLSV
+142 
-154 KKSAP
+154 P
-159 LPGCFTARRTLSKKL
+159 LPLS
-174 GGAGVPAGFRQAY
+174 GH
-187 LGRARGMPPRKMR
+187 
-200 SMPTSPFTPAT
+200 
-211 ELPFSAEALAAAD
+211 ALAAAD

-239 LRSRGFSPEESAQII
+239 LRSRGFSPEDSSAII
-254 SLAQARTRARAKFG
+254 SLVQARTRARAKFG
-268 ERARVLMLT
+268 ERARTLMLT
-277 QEATEQA
+277 QEASEQA

-289 AHYRAQRLRPVAGT
+289 AHYRADRLARVPGL

-317 YAADRG
+317 YAAERG

-359 HGELLDASGEPV
+359 HGELLDATGEPV

-414 VPMGV
+414 MPMGV

-433 ADIASEANPTPRV
+433 EDIASEANPAPRV

-467 AQVGVARTATSVRE
+467 AQEGVARTATSVRE
-481 LPTEEADLGES
+481 LPADTASPATEATGEVAD
-492 SNEGSAEA
+492 
-500 NALLPPY
+500 LLPPY

-514 AFTAEEAEQS
+514 ALTAAEAERS

-550 VAEFAQNIGAHLLDE
+550 VAEFAQSIGAQLLDE
-565 HLAYLCSAEPVEH
+565 HLAYLRSAEPVEH
-578 PLVACYEVLEEIP
+578 PLVTCYEVLEEIP

-631 GSKPSKKKQK
+631 GSKPAKKKEK
-641 KNANSSS
+641 KNANSSAGA
-648 DDQEPTYRPATLVF
+648 QESSYRPATLVF
-662 TRIGS
+662 TRIGT

>member
-1 MIAHAPYRMSGT
+1 MPI
-13 AHEHL
+13 
-18 KVLVDD
+18 
-24 CQNVACGE
+24 
-32 NQVLFALVLDLGAAV
+32 
-47 AGEHDNVA
+47 
-55 FLDVYGDAV
+55 
-64 ALLIHAARANG
+64 
-75 DNACFLRLFLRSFG
+75 
-89 DDQTGC
+89 
-95 GGLLSLLDLD
+95 
-105 NDAVFQGLNSHN
+105 
-117 RFLRVVDLRSM
+117 
-128 RDSGAVARPMTVSS
+128 
-142 ATSTLVSPVLSV
+142 
-154 KKSAP
+154 
-159 LPGCFTARRTLSKKL
+159 
-174 GGAGVPAGFRQAY
+174 PA
-187 LGRARGMPPRKMR
+187 
-200 SMPTSPFTPAT
+200 SPFTPAAK
-211 ELPFSAEALAAAD
+211 LPFSAEALAAAD

-268 ERARVLMLT
+268 ERARTLMLT
-277 QEATEQA
+277 QEAAEQA

-289 AHYRAQRLRPVAGT
+289 AHYRAQRLRPVTGT

-359 HGELLDASGEPV
+359 HGELLDTAGEPV

-433 ADIASEANPTPRV
+433 EDIASEANPNPRV

-467 AQVGVARTATSVRE
+467 AQEGVARTATSVRE
-481 LPTEEADLGES
+481 VSAEETDC
-492 SNEGSAEA
+492 NEGPAETS
-500 NALLPPY
+500 ALLPPY

-514 AFTAEEAEQS
+514 PLTAEEAEQS
-524 VEVPVSLPQPGEYL
+524 VDVPVSLPQPGDYL

-550 VAEFAQNIGAHLLDE
+550 VAEFAQSIGASLLDE
-565 HLAYLCSAEPVEH
+565 HLAYLCSADPVEH
-578 PLVACYEVLEEIP
+578 PLVASYEVLEEIP

-620 EQLRARLLGSA
+620 EQLRAHLLGSA

-648 DDQEPTYRPATLVF
+648 GAQEGVQESSYRPATLVF

>member
-1 MIAHAPYRMSGT
+1 MPI
-13 AHEHL
+13 
-18 KVLVDD
+18 
-24 CQNVACGE
+24 
-32 NQVLFALVLDLGAAV
+32 
-47 AGEHDNVA
+47 
-55 FLDVYGDAV
+55 
-64 ALLIHAARANG
+64 
-75 DNACFLRLFLRSFG
+75 
-89 DDQTGC
+89 
-95 GGLLSLLDLD
+95 
-105 NDAVFQGLNSHN
+105 
-117 RFLRVVDLRSM
+117 
-128 RDSGAVARPMTVSS
+128 
-142 ATSTLVSPVLSV
+142 
-154 KKSAP
+154 
-159 LPGCFTARRTLSKKL
+159 
-174 GGAGVPAGFRQAY
+174 PA
-187 LGRARGMPPRKMR
+187 
-200 SMPTSPFTPAT
+200 SPFTPAAT
-211 ELPFSAEALAAAD
+211 LPFSAEALAAAD
-224 ELYPLDSDT
+224 ELYPLGSDA
-233 LSAVTS
+233 LSTVTS
-239 LRSRGFSPEESAQII
+239 LRSQGFSPEESAQII

-268 ERARVLMLT
+268 ERARTLMLT
-277 QEATEQA
+277 QEAAEQA

-347 ARVYSGDVTDYV
+347 ARVYSGDVTGYV
-359 HGELLDASGEPV
+359 HGELLDAAGEPV
-371 GIVWMDPARR
+371 GMVWMDPARR
-381 ELRGAKKAQ
+381 ELRGAKKAH

-433 ADIASEANPTPRV
+433 EDIASEANPNPCV

-467 AQVGVARTATSVRE
+467 AQEGVARTATSVHE
-481 LPTEEADLGES
+481 LPMEEAIPH
-492 SNEGSAEA
+492 EGTAETG
-500 NALLPPY
+500 ALLPAY

-514 AFTAEEAEQS
+514 PLTAEEAKQS
-524 VEVPVSLPQPGEYL
+524 VDVPASLPQPGDYL
-538 LEPAPAIVRSHL
+538 LEPAPAVVRSHL
-550 VAEFAQNIGAHLLDE
+550 VAEFAQSIGAHLLDE
-565 HLAYLCSAEPVEH
+565 HLAYLYSAELVEH

-631 GSKPSKKKQK
+631 GSKPFKRKKK
-641 KNANSSS
+641 KNNISSS
-648 DDQEPTYRPATLVF
+648 DAQAGAQESSYRPATLVF
-662 TRIGS
+662 TRIGL

>member
-1 MIAHAPYRMSGT
+1 MPI
-13 AHEHL
+13 
-18 KVLVDD
+18 
-24 CQNVACGE
+24 
-32 NQVLFALVLDLGAAV
+32 
-47 AGEHDNVA
+47 
-55 FLDVYGDAV
+55 
-64 ALLIHAARANG
+64 
-75 DNACFLRLFLRSFG
+75 
-89 DDQTGC
+89 
-95 GGLLSLLDLD
+95 
-105 NDAVFQGLNSHN
+105 
-117 RFLRVVDLRSM
+117 
-128 RDSGAVARPMTVSS
+128 
-142 ATSTLVSPVLSV
+142 
-154 KKSAP
+154 
-159 LPGCFTARRTLSKKL
+159 
-174 GGAGVPAGFRQAY
+174 PA
-187 LGRARGMPPRKMR
+187 
-200 SMPTSPFTPAT
+200 SPFTPAAT
-211 ELPFSAEALAAAD
+211 LPFSAEALAAAD
-224 ELYPLDSDT
+224 ELYPLGSDT
-233 LSAVTS
+233 LSTVTS
-239 LRSRGFSPEESAQII
+239 LRSQGFSPEESAQII

-268 ERARVLMLT
+268 ERARTLMLT
-277 QEATEQA
+277 QEAAEQA

-347 ARVYSGDVTDYV
+347 ARVYSGDVTGYV
-359 HGELLDASGEPV
+359 HGELLDAAGEPV
-371 GIVWMDPARR
+371 GMVWMDPARR
-381 ELRGAKKAQ
+381 ELRGAKKAH

-433 ADIASEANPTPRV
+433 EDIASEANPNPCV

-467 AQVGVARTATSVRE
+467 AQEGVARTATSVHE
-481 LPTEEADLGES
+481 LPMEEAIPHEDT
-492 SNEGSAEA
+492 AETG
-500 NALLPPY
+500 ALLPAY

-514 AFTAEEAEQS
+514 PLTAEEAKQS
-524 VEVPVSLPQPGEYL
+524 VDVPASLPQPGDYL
-538 LEPAPAIVRSHL
+538 LEPAPAVVRSHL
-550 VAEFAQNIGAHLLDE
+550 VAEFAQSIGAHLLDE
-565 HLAYLCSAEPVEH
+565 HLAYLYSAELVEH

-631 GSKPSKKKQK
+631 GSKPFKRKKK
-641 KNANSSS
+641 KNNISSS
-648 DDQEPTYRPATLVF
+648 DAQAGAQESSYRPATLVF
-662 TRIGS
+662 TRIGL

>member
-1 MIAHAPYRMSGT
+1 MPI
-13 AHEHL
+13 
-18 KVLVDD
+18 
-24 CQNVACGE
+24 
-32 NQVLFALVLDLGAAV
+32 
-47 AGEHDNVA
+47 
-55 FLDVYGDAV
+55 
-64 ALLIHAARANG
+64 
-75 DNACFLRLFLRSFG
+75 
-89 DDQTGC
+89 
-95 GGLLSLLDLD
+95 
-105 NDAVFQGLNSHN
+105 
-117 RFLRVVDLRSM
+117 
-128 RDSGAVARPMTVSS
+128 
-142 ATSTLVSPVLSV
+142 
-154 KKSAP
+154 
-159 LPGCFTARRTLSKKL
+159 
-174 GGAGVPAGFRQAY
+174 PA
-187 LGRARGMPPRKMR
+187 
-200 SMPTSPFTPAT
+200 SPFTPAAT
-211 ELPFSAEALAAAD
+211 LPFSAEALAAAD
-224 ELYPLDSDT
+224 ELYPLGSDT
-233 LSAVTS
+233 LSTVTS
-239 LRSRGFSPEESAQII
+239 LRSQGFSPEESAQII

-268 ERARVLMLT
+268 ERARTLMLT
-277 QEATEQA
+277 QEAAEQA

-347 ARVYSGDVTDYV
+347 ARVYSGDVTGYV
-359 HGELLDASGEPV
+359 HGELLDAAGEPV
-371 GIVWMDPARR
+371 GMVWMDPARR
-381 ELRGAKKAQ
+381 ELRGAKKAH

-433 ADIASEANPTPRV
+433 EDIASEANPNPCV

-454 GSLAELVLWFNAL
+454 GSLAEWVLWFNAL
-467 AQVGVARTATSVRE
+467 AQEGVARTATSVHE
-481 LPTEEADLGES
+481 LPMEETIPH
-492 SNEGSAEA
+492 EGTAETG
-500 NALLPPY
+500 ALMPAY

-514 AFTAEEAEQS
+514 PLTAEEAKQS
-524 VEVPVSLPQPGEYL
+524 VDVPASLPQPGDYL
-538 LEPAPAIVRSHL
+538 LEPAPAVVRSHL
-550 VAEFAQNIGAHLLDE
+550 VAEFAQSIGAHLLDE
-565 HLAYLCSAEPVEH
+565 HLAYLYSAELVEH

-631 GSKPSKKKQK
+631 GSKPFKRKKK
-641 KNANSSS
+641 KNNISSS
-648 DDQEPTYRPATLVF
+648 DAQAGAQESSYRPATLVF
-662 TRIGS
+662 TRIGL